1 MINFIPYSFFLCTRD
16 DNYHLN
22 SFFSFVEE
30 APKDHRDM
38 KLDSVRLRYSSEVF
52 DRVSEVAVIGRDALL
67 FALGGE
73 KSADEWVKGGVN
85 LRLRSQPYLIKSPSR
100 KIDWLVVFFLV
111 RGLFGLGC
119 SIVYFEFLVLTY
131 FFTIL
136 QISSFL
142 FSVRLMALVIYKL
155 L

>member
-1 MINFIPYSFFLCTRD
+1 MINFIPYSLFLCTRD
-16 DNYHLN
+16 DKYHLN

-100 KIDWLVVFFLV
+100 KTDWLVVFFRLGAYLV
-111 RGLFGLGC
+111 GVFYR
-119 SIVYFEFLVLTY
+119 I
-131 FFTIL
+131 I
-136 QISSFL
+136 
-142 FSVRLMALVIYKL
+142 
-155 L
+155 

>member
-1 MINFIPYSFFLCTRD
+1 MITCTSSEVCFKVDRKSVIEPAAYCVVFHMLHSVIIFIPYLYFSCTRQDNHHLIFFL
-16 DNYHLN
+16 
-22 SFFSFVEE
+22 SFVEE

-100 KIDWLVVFFLV
+100 KIDWLVVFFGFRAYLV
-111 RGLFGLGC
+111 GVFYR
-119 SIVYFEFLVLTY
+119 I
-131 FFTIL
+131 I
-136 QISSFL
+136 
-142 FSVRLMALVIYKL
+142 
-155 L
+155 

>member
-100 KIDWLVVFFLV
+100 KIDWLVVFF
-111 RGLFGLGC
+111 GFGA
-119 SIVYFEFLVLTY
+119 
-131 FFTIL
+131 
-136 QISSFL
+136 
-142 FSVRLMALVIYKL
+142 FSVWGVL
-155 L
+155 LYILNFWSLLIFLQSCK